1 LPIDFK
7 FEEGSSTDFETSF
20 EYHSDIEAP
29 TVLYYNKDFF
39 YGNGYKIEVINDET
53 KENLLESGAIV
64 LDEQND
70 NYINIIG
77 SKLLE
82 NNTRVRITFKAL

>member
-1 LPIDFK
+1 LFS
-7 FEEGSSTDFETSF
+7 FLFTSC
-20 EYHSDIEAP
+20 
-29 TVLYYNKDFF
+29 
-39 YGNGYKIEVINDET
+39 IEVINDET
-53 KENLLESGAIV
+53 KENLIESGAIV

-82 NNTRVRITFKAL
+82 NKTRVRITFKAL